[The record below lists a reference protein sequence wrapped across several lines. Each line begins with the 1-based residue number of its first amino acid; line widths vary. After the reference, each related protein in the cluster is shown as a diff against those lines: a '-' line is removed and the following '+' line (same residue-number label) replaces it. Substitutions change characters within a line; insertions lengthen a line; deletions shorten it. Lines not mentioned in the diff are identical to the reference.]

1 MGMSSTQRR
10 ARGGGWVMAA
20 LLAGLSGCA
29 TVGSDYRAPTVA
41 VPVNWTA
48 SGAAVPDDHDAP
60 GPWWRMFQDPL
71 LERLVTQ
78 ALAHNQDLEIA
89 LARLRQARAE
99 RAQIASAS
107 RPEVSI
113 GGAAE
118 AAHHG
123 GRSDEAWQLG
133 IDASW
138 TLDLFGGTRRAV
150 EAADAGIQALAED
163 RDALQASLVA
173 ELVADYA
180 GLRATQH
187 RLSIARDEVATLIDV
202 ERLAEQAHR
211 SGLGTLA
218 DAALARAERATAQAR
233 LPGLEADIARLGHAL
248 GVLTGGFPGDWQA
261 ALRGSAPMLPSP
273 EHWPRSLPSEVI
285 GQRPDLRADERR
297 LAAATAQIG
306 VAQAQGFPAFRIP
319 LGIGTTADTIRALF
333 SAATRTWSVGLQGR
347 QVLYDAGRTRAATA
361 AAQANAEAVRR
372 IYERDI
378 RVALREVEDALT
390 AWTSERRRQAP
401 LQAAVVDSEQ
411 ALDDAMQLYA
421 QGLRAYQPVLVAQR
435 TVHQTRDDQ
444 VLGQLAELRA
454 LVALQTA
461 LGAQVAVAETPA
473 TGTGTADGSAFAR

>member
-1 MGMSSTQRR
+1 
-10 ARGGGWVMAA
+10 MAA

-29 TVGSDYRAPTVA
+29 TVGPDYRAPTVA
-41 VPVNWTA
+41 VPADWTA
-48 SGAAVPDDHDAP
+48 PGATVRDDDRDAP
-60 GPWWRMFQDPL
+60 GPWWRTFQDPL

-78 ALAHNQDLEIA
+78 ALAHNQDLDIA

-163 RDALQASLVA
+163 RDALQAGLVA

-187 RLSIARDEVATLIDV
+187 RLSIARDEVATLIDI

-218 DAALARAERATAQAR
+218 DVALARAERATAQAR
-233 LPGLEADIARLGHAL
+233 LPVLEADIARLSHAL

-261 ALRGSAPMLPSP
+261 ALHGPAPMLPSP
-273 EHWPRSLPSEVI
+273 AHWPRSLPSEVI

-306 VAQAQGFPAFRIP
+306 VAQAQGLPAFRIP

-333 SAATRTWSVGLQGR
+333 SAATRMWSVGLQGR
-347 QVLYDAGRTRAATA
+347 QVLYDARRTRAATA

-390 AWTSERRRQAP
+390 AWTSERRRQAS

-411 ALDDAMQLYA
+411 ALDDAMRLYA

-473 TGTGTADGSAFAR
+473 TGTGTAEGSASTR